1 MEKLKEGMPAPL
13 FKGLDENGKEI
24 TLIAYKGGITV
35 IYFYPKDQTPGCT
48 VQACNLRDN
57 YDLLTKNNI
66 SIIGISAD
74 SVSSHLNFKTKQNL
88 PFSLI
93 ADTDKKI
100 IQQFGVW
107 GPKKFMGKEYD
118 GIHRTT
124 FVLDEDLNVIH
135 VFEKPKTKVHAEE
148 ILEFLSHRK

>member
-1 MEKLKEGMPAPL
+1 MEKLKIGMSAPL
-13 FKGLDENGKEI
+13 FKGVDENGKEI
-24 TLIAYKGGITV
+24 AFSTYKGKITV

-57 YDLLTKNNI
+57 YELLTKNNI

-74 SVSSHLNFKTKQNL
+74 SVQSHLNFKTKQNL
-88 PFSLI
+88 PFTLI
-93 ADTDKKI
+93 ADVDKSI
-100 IQQFGVW
+100 IEQFGVW

-124 FVLDEDLNVIH
+124 FILDEDLKVIQ
-135 VFEKPKTKVHAEE
+135 VIEKPKTKNHSEE
-148 ILEFLSHRK
+148 ILEFLAHRK